1 MGSRFKRKMKTDD
14 HRSIFVSIAL
24 KYDSSMM
31 SQSFDTALLFSAAFM
46 CNYRLLL

>member
-46 CNYRLLL
+46 